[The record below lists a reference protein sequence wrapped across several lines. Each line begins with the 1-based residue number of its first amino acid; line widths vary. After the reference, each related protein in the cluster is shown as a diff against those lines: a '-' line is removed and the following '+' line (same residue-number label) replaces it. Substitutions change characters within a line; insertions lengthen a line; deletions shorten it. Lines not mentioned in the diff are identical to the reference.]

1 MEPGYLK
8 LYHDGTLQQRIFDSL
23 ALLKSCELCP
33 RRCKV
38 NRLENEKGFC
48 RTGRHAMVSSSGP
61 HFGEEAVLSGRFG
74 SGAIFFTGCNL
85 GCCFCQNY
93 AVSHEGPGEEATPEQ
108 LADMMIDLQNRDVHN
123 INFVSPS
130 HVVPQ
135 ILEALP
141 LAIQKG
147 LNIPLVY
154 NTGGYDLV
162 ETLRL
167 LGGIIDIYMPDYKF
181 TKDIPALFYCKAPD
195 YPEVVKAALRE
206 MHRQVGDLE
215 MDGNNR
221 AVRGLLVR
229 HLVMP
234 DGLAGTNEAMKF
246 IAGEISHR
254 TYVNIMDQYH
264 PCGETE
270 KFPELNRRIT
280 PEEYEAVLHAA
291 RDAGISRLDNR
302 QRSILLHWR

>member
-1 MEPGYLK
+1 
-8 LYHDGTLQQRIFDSL
+8 
-23 ALLKSCELCP
+23 
-33 RRCKV
+33 
-38 NRLENEKGFC
+38 
-48 RTGRHAMVSSSGP
+48 MVSSSGP

-74 SGAIFFTGCNL
+74 SGTIFFTWCNL
-85 GCCFCQNY
+85 LCCFCQNSDI
-93 AVSHEGPGEEATPEQ
+93 SHEGQGEEVSAEV
-108 LADMMIDLQNRDVHN
+108 LADMMIDLQSRGVHN
-123 INFVSPS
+123 INFVSPT

-167 LGGIIDIYMPDYKF
+167 LDGVIDIYMPDYKF
-181 TKDIPALFYCKAPD
+181 SKDIPALFYCKAPD
-195 YPEVVKAALRE
+195 YPEVIKNALRE

-215 MDGNNR
+215 MDDNNR

-234 DGLAGTNEAMKF
+234 DGLAGTHAAMQF
-246 IAGEISHR
+246 IADAISHS
-254 TYVNIMDQYH
+254 TYLNIMDQYH
-264 PCGETE
+264 PCGELE

-280 PEEYEAVLHAA
+280 PQEYEEALTAA
-291 RDAGISRLDNR
+291 RQEGLTRLDNR
-302 QRSILLHWR
+302 QRPLLLHWR

>member
-1 MEPGYLK
+1 MEPTYLK
-8 LYHDGTLQQRIFDSL
+8 LYHDGTLQQRIHDAL

-38 NRLENEKGFC
+38 NRIEGDKGVC
-48 RTGRHAMVSSSGP
+48 RTGRHAMVSSSSP
-61 HFGEEAVLSGRFG
+61 HFGEEAVLTGRFG
-74 SGAIFFTGCNL
+74 SGTIFFTWCNL
-85 GCCFCQNY
+85 LCCFCQNSDI
-93 AVSHEGPGEEATPEQ
+93 SHEGQGEEVSAEV
-108 LADMMIDLQNRDVHN
+108 LADMMIELQNKGVHN
-123 INFVSPS
+123 INFVSPT

-162 ETLRL
+162 ETLRFL
-167 LGGIIDIYMPDYKF
+167 EGVIDIYMPDYKF
-181 TKDIPALFYCKAPD
+181 SQDIPALFYCKAPD
-195 YPEVVKAALRE
+195 YPEIIKSALRE

-215 MDGNNR
+215 MDKNNR

-234 DGLAGTNEAMKF
+234 DGLAGTRQAMKF
-246 IAGEISHR
+246 IADEISHR

-264 PCGETE
+264 PCGEAD

-280 PEEYEAVLHAA
+280 PEEYEEALQAT
-291 RDAGISRLDNR
+291 RDAGLTRLDNR
-302 QRSILLHWR
+302 QRPILLHWR

>member
-1 MEPGYLK
+1 MEPRYLK
-8 LYHDGTLQQRIFDSL
+8 LFHEGTLQQRIHDAL
-23 ALLKSCELCP
+23 ALLECCELCP
-33 RRCKV
+33 RRCRV
-38 NRLENEKGFC
+38 NRLENEKGVC
-48 RTGRHAMVSSSGP
+48 RTGRHAIVSSSGP

-85 GCCFCQNY
+85 QCVFCQNY
-93 AVSHEGPGEEATPEQ
+93 DISHEGQGEEFAAEQ
-108 LADMMIDLQNRDVHN
+108 LAHIMIGLQNKGVHN

-141 LAIQKG
+141 LAIEKG

-167 LGGIIDIYMPDYKF
+167 LDGIIDIYMPDYKF
-181 TKDIPALFYCKAPD
+181 SQDIPALFYCKAPD
-195 YPEVVKAALRE
+195 YPGVVQSALRE

-215 MDGNNR
+215 MNDSNR

-234 DGLAGTNEAMKF
+234 GGLAGTQKAMKF
-246 IAGEISHR
+246 LADEISLL

-264 PCGETE
+264 PCGEAE
-270 KFPELNRRIT
+270 KFPELNRSIT
-280 PEEYEAVLHAA
+280 PAEYEEALEAA
-291 RDAGISRLDNR
+291 RSAGLSRLDNR
-302 QRSILLHWR
+302 QRPILLHWR

>member
-1 MEPGYLK
+1 MEPNYLK
-8 LYHDGTLQQRIFDSL
+8 LYRDGTLEQRIHDAL

-38 NRLENEKGFC
+38 NRIEGDKGVC

-61 HFGEEAVLSGRFG
+61 HFGEEAVLTGRFG
-74 SGAIFFTGCNL
+74 SGTIFFTWCNL
-85 GCCFCQNY
+85 LCCFCQNSDI
-93 AVSHEGPGEEATPEQ
+93 SHEGQGEEVSAEV
-108 LADMMIDLQNRDVHN
+108 LADMMINLQSGGVHN

-154 NTGGYDLV
+154 NTGGYDLA
-162 ETLRL
+162 ESLRL
-167 LGGIIDIYMPDYKF
+167 LDGVIDIYMPDYKF
-181 TKDIPALFYCKAPD
+181 SQDIPALLYCKAPD
-195 YPEVVKAALRE
+195 YPEVVKSALRE

-215 MDGNNR
+215 MDKNNR

-234 DGLAGTNEAMKF
+234 DGLAGTRQAMKF
-246 IAGEISHR
+246 IADEISHR

-264 PCGETE
+264 PCGEAD

-280 PEEYEAVLHAA
+280 PEEYEEALQAT
-291 RDAGISRLDNR
+291 RDAGLTRLDNR
-302 QRSILLHWR
+302 QRPILLHWR

>member
-1 MEPGYLK
+1 MGPNYLK
-8 LYHDGTLQQRIFDSL
+8 LYHDGTLQQRVHDAL
-23 ALLKSCELCP
+23 ARLSCCELCP
-33 RRCKV
+33 RKCRV
-38 NRLENEKGFC
+38 NRIENEKGVC

-74 SGAIFFTGCNL
+74 SGAIFFTWCNL
-85 GCCFCQNY
+85 LCCFCQNP
-93 AVSHEGPGEEATPEQ
+93 AISHEGQGEEATPEQ
-108 LADMMIDLQNRDVHN
+108 LADMMIDLQNRGVHN

-135 ILEALP
+135 LLEALP
-141 LAIQKG
+141 LAIHKG

-162 ETLRL
+162 ETLKL
-167 LGGIIDIYMPDYKF
+167 LEGVIDIYMPDYKF
-181 TKDIPALFYCKAPD
+181 SKDIPALFYCKAPD
-195 YPEVVKAALRE
+195 YPEVIKSALRE

-215 MDGNNR
+215 MDNNNR

-234 DGLAGTNEAMKF
+234 DGLAGTREAMKF
-246 IAGEISHR
+246 IADEISHR

-264 PCGETE
+264 PCGDAE

-280 PEEYEAVLHAA
+280 PEEYEEALLAT

-302 QRSILLHWR
+302 HRPILLHWR

>member
-1 MEPGYLK
+1 MEPNYLK
-8 LYHDGTLQQRIFDSL
+8 LHRDGALQLRIQDAL
-23 ALLKSCELCP
+23 AKLDCCELCP
-33 RRCKV
+33 RRCRV
-38 NRLENEKGFC
+38 NRLENEQGVC
-48 RTGRHAMVSSSGP
+48 RTGRRALVSSHGP

-74 SGAIFFTGCNL
+74 SGTIFFTGCNL
-85 GCCFCQNY
+85 QCCFCQNHDI
-93 AVSHEGPGEEATPEQ
+93 SHEGLGEEVTPEQ
-108 LADMMIDLQNRDVHN
+108 LAAMMIDLQNQGVHN

-147 LNIPLVY
+147 LTVPLVY
-154 NTGGYDLV
+154 NSGGYDLV

-167 LGGIIDIYMPDYKF
+167 LDGVIDIYMPDYKF
-181 TKDIPALFYCKAPD
+181 SKDIPAIFYCKAPD
-195 YPEVVKAALRE
+195 YPEVVKRALRE
-206 MHRQVGDLE
+206 MHRQVGDLK

-234 DGLAGTNEAMKF
+234 DGLAGTREAMRF
-246 IAGEISHR
+246 IADELSLH

-264 PCGETE
+264 PAGELE
-270 KFPELNRRIT
+270 KFPELNHAVT
-280 PEEYEAVLHAA
+280 AQEYEEALNIA
-291 RDAGISRLDNR
+291 REEGLTRFDSRHR
-302 QRSILLHWR
+302 PILLHWR

>member
-1 MEPGYLK
+1 MEPRYLK
-8 LYHDGTLQQRIFDSL
+8 PFHDGTLQQRIHDAL
-23 ALLKSCELCP
+23 ARLESCELCP
-33 RRCKV
+33 RRCRV
-38 NRLENEKGFC
+38 NRLENEKGVC
-48 RTGRHAMVSSSGP
+48 LTGRHARVSNSGP

-85 GCCFCQNY
+85 QCVFCQNY
-93 AVSHEGPGEEATPEQ
+93 DISHEGHGDEVTAQQ
-108 LADMMIDLQNRDVHN
+108 LADIMIDLQSKGVHN
-123 INFVSPS
+123 INFVSPT

-141 LAIQKG
+141 RAIEKG

-167 LGGIIDIYMPDYKF
+167 LDGVIDIYMPDYKF
-181 TKDIPALFYCKAPD
+181 SQDIPALFYCKAPD
-195 YPEVVKAALRE
+195 YPEVVQSALRE
-206 MHRQVGDLE
+206 MHRQAGDLE

-234 DGLAGTNEAMKF
+234 DGLAGTQKAMRF
-246 IAGEISHR
+246 IADTISR
-254 TYVNIMDQYH
+254 LTYVNIMDQYH
-264 PCGETE
+264 PSGKLEE
-270 KFPELNRRIT
+270 FPELNRSIT
-280 PEEYEAVLHAA
+280 PQEYEEAVTAA
-291 RDAGISRLDNR
+291 GQEGLTRLDNR
-302 QRSILLHWR
+302 QRPILLHWR

>member
-1 MEPGYLK
+1 MEPNYLK
-8 LYHDGTLQQRIFDSL
+8 LYRDGTLQQRVHD
-23 ALLKSCELCP
+23 ALGRLRSCELCP
-33 RRCKV
+33 RRCRV
-38 NRLENEKGFC
+38 NRLENEKGVC
-48 RTGRHAMVSSSGP
+48 RTGRYAMVSSSGP

-74 SGAIFFTGCNL
+74 SGTIFFTWCNL
-85 GCCFCQNY
+85 LCCFCQNSDISHKGQGED
-93 AVSHEGPGEEATPEQ
+93 VSAEV
-108 LADMMIDLQNRDVHN
+108 LADMMIDLQSRGVHN
-123 INFVSPS
+123 INFVSPT

-162 ETLRL
+162 ETLKL
-167 LGGIIDIYMPDYKF
+167 LDGVIDIYMPDYKF
-181 TKDIPALFYCKAPD
+181 SKDIPALFYCKAPD
-195 YPEVVKAALRE
+195 YPEVVKTALRE
-206 MHRQVGDLE
+206 MHRQVGDLV
-215 MDGNNR
+215 MDEKNR

-234 DGLAGTNEAMKF
+234 DGLAGTRGVMRF
-246 IAGEISHR
+246 IADAISHS

-264 PCGETE
+264 PCGELE

-280 PEEYEAVLHAA
+280 PEEYEEALQAT
-291 RDAGISRLDNR
+291 RDAGLSRLDNR
-302 QRSILLHWR
+302 QRPILLHWR